1 MPTLD
6 ELTDVAA
13 LGPEPSAEYRE
24 CVDALDNAVR
34 EAIHVSHGYK
44 GIPSPSTKHFYASV
58 LYTALISRSVS
69 LAQLVPFSPWAEKP
83 IEHWDYSSATG
94 IARTALEI
102 RLAFYYLC
110 VDACTDA
117 EWDCRWNLFNL
128 HDCTS
133 RLRLFEAMPD
143 HGEQVAAFSETS
155 EEVRQRLRAN
165 AFFNNLDDGRQRRL
179 LNGQTAFLMPLEEIG
194 ERAGLARASFRW
206 MYIFFSSHVHALP
219 MSFYRMGGQD
229 DQRGNGLPSPIEEGY
244 TCLCLSLVTSL
255 LVSVREE
262 MNVLFAEFKA
272 RADEIRQQA
281 ADSRAADD
289 KQNEEISSDL
299 ELGEVRRIN
308 ETEDGTLD
316 VKRVSE
322 TGYEFEFRERATGE
336 LVLRRHVSEQ
346 GEGLSD
352 IDPFFWTILVNQRP
366 AVEKHLIDMHE
377 QPHAF
382 KVDLV
387 ARTILF
393 KTA

>member
-6 ELTDVAA
+6 ELTHVAA
-13 LGPEPSAEYRE
+13 LGPEPSAEYRDR
-24 CVDALDNAVR
+24 VDVLDNAVR

-58 LYTALISRSVS
+58 LYTALITRSVS

-94 IARTALEI
+94 IARTALEL

-110 VDACTDA
+110 VDACTDD

-143 HGEQVAAFSETS
+143 HAEQVAAFRTTS
-155 EEVRQRLRAN
+155 EELKQRLRAN
-165 AFFNNLDDGRQRRL
+165 AFFNTLDDGRQRKL
-179 LNGQTAFLMPLEEIG
+179 LNGQTAFLMPLEEIS
-194 ERAGLARASFRW
+194 ERTGLARETFRW
-206 MYIFFSSHVHALP
+206 MYILFSSHVHALP
-219 MSFYRMGGQD
+219 MSFYRMGGQGD
-229 DQRGNGLPSPIEEGY
+229 ERGNGLPSPTEEGY

-262 MNVLFAEFKA
+262 MNVLFADFQA
-272 RADEIRQQA
+272 RADQIRQQA

-289 KQNEEISSDL
+289 KHDEEISSGP
-299 ELGEVRRIN
+299 ELGELRRIS
-308 ETEDGTLD
+308 ETEDGILD

-322 TGYEFEFRERATGE
+322 TEY
-336 LVLRRHVSEQ
+336 
-346 GEGLSD
+346 
-352 IDPFFWTILVNQRP
+352 
-366 AVEKHLIDMHE
+366 
-377 QPHAF
+377 
-382 KVDLV
+382 
-387 ARTILF
+387 
-393 KTA
+393 